1 MRRHERKWQ
10 DLLTR
15 RAEKNSEQDKQNRT
29 EQNRTKTAEGSS
41 IVYLV
46 MFRQSNIVSVGI
58 LSLEIIKTNSL
69 PYFSGSDSH
78 VIKCFLM
85 CEAIEIAV
93 VFMVA
98 KIFI

>member
-1 MRRHERKWQ
+1 MAGFIKTTSRKK
-10 DLLTR
+10 L
-15 RAEKNSEQDKQNRT
+15 RT
-29 EQNRTKTAEGSS
+29 GQAEQNRTKTAEGSS
-41 IVYLV
+41 IFYLV
-46 MFRQSNIVSVGI
+46 MLRKSNIVCVGI

-78 VIKCFLM
+78 VIKCFFM

-93 VFMVA
+93 GFMVA

>member
-1 MRRHERKWQ
+1 
-10 DLLTR
+10 
-15 RAEKNSEQDKQNRT
+15 
-29 EQNRTKTAEGSS
+29 
-41 IVYLV
+41 

-78 VIKCFLM
+78 VIKCFFM

>member
-1 MRRHERKWQ
+1 MLRK
-10 DLLTR
+10 
-15 RAEKNSEQDKQNRT
+15 
-29 EQNRTKTAEGSS
+29 
-41 IVYLV
+41 
-46 MFRQSNIVSVGI
+46 SNIVCVGI

-78 VIKCFLM
+78 VIKCFFM

>member
-1 MRRHERKWQ
+1 MAGFINKASRKKLRTGQ
-10 DLLTR
+10 T
-15 RAEKNSEQDKQNRT
+15 EQNRT

-78 VIKCFLM
+78 VIKCFFM